1 MPTNSYL
8 VIGMLPASN
17 EMGVA
22 LTVTLTVSFQKN
34 MVASSLNASTLK
46 FRKVNGALVPSKIT
60 YDNVNKRVYIQPDAP
75 LEPATQYQMEIVGGP
90 SGVLSILDEY
100 LPSSKNYSFYTK
112 EEDIAV
118 PLKNLQVAEKDGLV
132 SITWDA
138 IDVMG
143 SYQYQVKLSH
153 SNLPDNTG
161 IWPESGA
168 YETSGISIDVPKKL
182 QAGTYYAHARSKK
195 NTMFSEWR
203 TASVSIQESTG
214 GGTEN
219 NGGSEGTGSG
229 LTPSVALH
237 LTVLETYPKDGAFHV
252 TPDKIGV
259 LFSEPLDLTK
269 YDDWFR
275 VEEIVGTETS
285 SFMSLGATVVSGS
298 VVEVEAGLTES
309 NVLTFLPTIPLQK
322 DKTYQFIL
330 KQGTQTKASEPETMN
345 VEGTI
350 VVIDGQPKTLEK
362 EFRSTF
368 QSAFT
373 YYYVTVDEVKTE
385 LRYFG
390 QFIDDNTLAK
400 LIVSNSRAAYQMA
413 SVLKDFDPNLFLDGA
428 SPFYMHEYVKYKTSF
443 DIALTT
449 MVELSMGTDK
459 TIRLADLSV
468 AETGRQS
475 FVLQSLINELRAKIK
490 PWEDLMHG
498 RTARG
503 YASMGTA
510 VYSEEGNPYPDFFE
524 GRTEFPELGS

>member
-46 FRKVNGALVPSKIT
+46 LRKVNGAIVPSKIT
-60 YDNVNKRVYIQPDAP
+60 YDNVSKKVQIQPDAP

-90 SGVLSILDEY
+90 SGVLSILEEY
-100 LPSSKNYSFYTK
+100 LPSSKSYTFYTK

-118 PLKNLQVAEKDGLV
+118 PVKNLQVVEKDGLV
-132 SITWDA
+132 NITWDA

-143 SYQYQVKLSH
+143 SYLYQVKLSH
-153 SNLPDNTG
+153 SKLPENAG
-161 IWPESGA
+161 IWPDSGA

-182 QAGTYYAHARSKK
+182 QPGTYYAHTRSRK
-195 NTMFSEWR
+195 NTMLSEWT
-203 TASVSIQESTG
+203 TASVSIQEPTGGNTG
-214 GGTEN
+214 GG
-219 NGGSEGTGSG
+219 SGSG
-229 LTPSVALH
+229 SSGEGPMPSIALH
-237 LTVLETYPKDGAFHV
+237 LKVLETYPKDGAFHI

-259 LFSEPLDLTK
+259 LFSEALDLTK
-269 YDDWFR
+269 YDEWFR
-275 VEEIVGTETS
+275 VEEMIGTETS
-285 SFMSLGATVVSGS
+285 SFMNLGATVVPG
-298 VVEVEAGLTES
+298 VIVEVEAGLTES
-309 NVLTFLPTIPLQK
+309 TVLTFLPTTPLQK
-322 DKTYQFIL
+322 DKTYQLIL
-330 KQGTQTKASEPETMN
+330 KQSTQTKASEPETLN

-350 VVIDGQPKTLEK
+350 VVVDGQPKTLEK
-362 EFRSTF
+362 EFRSSF

-373 YYYVTVDEVKTE
+373 YYYITVDEVKTE

-390 QFIDDNTLAK
+390 QFIDDKTLAK
-400 LIVSNSRAAYQMA
+400 LIVSNSKAAYQMA

-428 SPFYMHEYVKYKTSF
+428 APFYMHEYVKYKTSF

-459 TIRLADLSV
+459 NIRLGDLSV